1 MADEKQASAAASI
14 DIFLRIRP
22 SKQPRNY
29 AIEEAGHRETGERI
43 NFKVPKE
50 LAVGEI
56 NNAKEEYNFKFG
68 KVFDQNA
75 KQDDIF
81 DKVAV
86 EAVTNA
92 LDGFNSTVF
101 AYGQTGSGKTF
112 TITGGAERYADRGL
126 IPRALSHIYAECG
139 KRHDRQHQIYVSYL
153 ELYNEAGYDLLDQS
167 KETQKLEDLPRVT
180 MQEDEDGNVHMRNLS
195 ATMANTEEEA
205 LNLLFIGDTNRMIAE
220 TPMNLAS
227 SRSHCIFTG
236 TIESRGGGSDVI
248 RRSKFNLVDLAGSER
263 VHKTQAGGQLLAEAK
278 YINLSL
284 HYLEQ
289 VIVALSEKRTHIP
302 YRNSMMTGVLRDSL
316 GGNCK
321 TAMIATISSEL
332 RNMDES
338 ISTCRFA
345 QRVAMV
351 KNEATINEQLD
362 PQLMIKRL
370 KQENKE
376 LREEI
381 AMLKGEAVDRGD
393 AELSDEERARLMELV
408 RTYVA
413 DPSED
418 ATLNVSEYSKLRATF
433 KIFKTMLQEA
443 NARPGTGVASVALPG
458 GAVIS
463 GGGTESGGADLD
475 TLRLQLQQRDNEI
488 NILVAMLNKRQASGG
503 GEQQGDSEQRGGGS
517 AHENRV
523 ASLSARAREKQAG
536 GRQVGT
542 PTEGGGG
549 AAGGQGQGAGSA
561 ARDEPP
567 VKLHMLDGSAAE
579 GGEAEMEQLVD
590 TELLRDRNQSFEH
603 FRKSYR
609 KNEAIEE
616 NKAILKQK
624 YSTAKGLAAQVN
636 ATRTRINS
644 LKGTIEQLRKERAAQ
659 GLMDEGGG
667 EPEVDPE
674 EERAKA
680 QIDEE
685 KVNYKRGYAELKAL
699 KGEIEHLQL
708 MLERS
713 RKTLQKDFE
722 SWFSTAARQAVAREK
737 ADAVRASKG
746 NGGSVAAVRAST
758 LELGGG
764 GGGGAVAETPRT
776 AAARKAA
783 GPMLTGN
790 PQADADIVAFYKA
803 RDELQ
808 QRQGQAGKK
817 H

>member
-1 MADEKQASAAASI
+1 MTEEKKASGAASI

-29 AIEEAGHRETGERI
+29 AIEEPGHRETGERI
-43 NFKVPKE
+43 TFKVPKE
-50 LAVGEI
+50 LGVGEI
-56 NNAKEEYNFKFG
+56 NNAREEYNFKFG

-75 KQDDIF
+75 KQEDIF
-81 DKVAV
+81 DKVAT

-126 IPRALSHIYAECG
+126 IPRALSLIFAECG
-139 KRHDRQHQIYVSYL
+139 RRHDRQHQIYVSYL
-153 ELYNEAGYDLLDQS
+153 ELYNETGYDLLDQS

-227 SRSHCIFTG
+227 SRSHCIFTV
-236 TIESRGGGSDVI
+236 TIESRGVGSDVI

-263 VHKTQAGGQLLAEAK
+263 VYKTQAGGQLLTEAK

-289 VIVALSEKRTHIP
+289 VIVALSEKRSHIP

-381 AMLKGEAVDRGD
+381 AMLKGEAMDRGD
-393 AELSDEERARLMELV
+393 TELAEEQKARLMELV
-408 RTYVA
+408 RVYIA
-413 DPSED
+413 DPSDD
-418 ATLNVSEYSKLRATF
+418 ATLNVAEYAKLRATF

-443 NARPGTGVASVALPG
+443 NARPGTAVASVALPG

-463 GGGTESGGADLD
+463 SGGTDSGNADLD

-488 NILVAMLNKRQASGG
+488 NILVAMLNKRQASSGEQGG
-503 GEQQGDSEQRGGGS
+503 GESEQRGGS
-517 AHENRV
+517 AHDNRV
-523 ASLSARAREKQAG
+523 ASLSARAREKQQGVAG
-536 GRQVGT
+536 SRQVGT
-542 PTEGGGG
+542 PTER
-549 AAGGQGQGAGSA
+549 QGSA
-561 ARDEPP
+561 APARDEPP
-567 VKLHMLDGSAAE
+567 VKLHMLDGTSAD
-579 GGEAEMEQLVD
+579 GGVDAEMEQLVD

-624 YSTAKGLAAQVN
+624 YAAAKSLAAQVN

-659 GLMDEGGG
+659 GLMDDGNDGGA

-685 KVNYKRGYAELKAL
+685 KVKYKRGYAELKAL

-746 NGGSVAAVRAST
+746 SGAAVASVRAST
-758 LELGGG
+758 LELGGAG
-764 GGGGAVAETPRT
+764 AGAGGAGVNTPRT
-776 AAARKAA
+776 VAARKAA

-790 PQADADIVAFYKA
+790 PQADADIIAFYKA
-803 RDELQ
+803 RDELN
-808 QRQGQAGKK
+808 QRQSKGQGK
-817 H
+817 

>member
-1 MADEKQASAAASI
+1 M
-14 DIFLRIRP
+14 
-22 SKQPRNY
+22 
-29 AIEEAGHRETGERI
+29 
-43 NFKVPKE
+43 
-50 LAVGEI
+50 GEI
-56 NNAKEEYNFKFG
+56 NNAREEYRFKFG

-75 KQDDIF
+75 KQEDIF

-86 EAVTNA
+86 EAVTTA

-126 IPRALSHIYAECG
+126 IPRALSLIFAEVG

-227 SRSHCIFTG
+227 SRSHCIFTV
-236 TIESRGGGSDVI
+236 TIESRGQGSDVI

-263 VHKTQAGGQLLAEAK
+263 VHKTQAGGQLLQEAK

-289 VIVALSEKRTHIP
+289 VIVSLSEKRSHIP

-321 TAMIATISSEL
+321 TAMIATVSSEL

-370 KQENKE
+370 KQENRE

-393 AELSDEERARLMELV
+393 SELSDDEKARLMELV
-408 RTYVA
+408 RGYIS
-413 DPSED
+413 DPSEE
-418 ATLNVSEYSKLRATF
+418 AALAVSEYGKIKATF
-433 KIFKTMLQEA
+433 KIFKQLVLEGSMSK
-443 NARPGTGVASVALPG
+443 GGGSGGGMDSVALPG

-463 GGGTESGGADLD
+463 GGGTDMD

-488 NILVAMLNKRQASGG
+488 NILVAMLNKRQAGG
-503 GEQQGDSEQRGGGS
+503 GDGGGGGGAGTPTGSSGGS
-517 AHENRV
+517 AHADRV
-523 ASLSARAREKQAG
+523 ASLSARAQQKHG
-536 GRQVGT
+536 GGGTPTAVNDGPRPVGT
-542 PTEGGGG
+542 P
-549 AAGGQGQGAGSA
+549 
-561 ARDEPP
+561 
-567 VKLHMLDGSAAE
+567 
-579 GGEAEMEQLVD
+579 
-590 TELLRDRNQSFEH
+590 
-603 FRKSYR
+603 
-609 KNEAIEE
+609 
-616 NKAILKQK
+616 
-624 YSTAKGLAAQVN
+624 
-636 ATRTRINS
+636 
-644 LKGTIEQLRKERAAQ
+644 KE
-659 GLMDEGGG
+659 
-667 EPEVDPE
+667 
-674 EERAKA
+674 
-680 QIDEE
+680 
-685 KVNYKRGYAELKAL
+685 
-699 KGEIEHLQL
+699 
-708 MLERS
+708 
-713 RKTLQKDFE
+713 
-722 SWFSTAARQAVAREK
+722 
-737 ADAVRASKG
+737 
-746 NGGSVAAVRAST
+746 
-758 LELGGG
+758 
-764 GGGGAVAETPRT
+764 GAVLCCLCCF
-776 AAARKAA
+776 
-783 GPMLTGN
+783 ML
-790 PQADADIVAFYKA
+790 FYTV
-803 RDELQ
+803 
-808 QRQGQAGKK
+808 
-817 H
+817 